1 MGQLAAI
8 LVATAIMGL
17 VAPPMMRLA
26 LLPVETSRQKSN
38 FSLAESNAIAV

>member
-17 VAPPMMRLA
+17 MAPSMMRLA
-26 LLPVETSRQKSN
+26 LLPAETS
-38 FSLAESNAIAV
+38 